1 MIISKELL
9 SEVLGLQKARN
20 IKIHSLKGST
30 LSFSFLLLI
39 CGELTKNTH
48 SYNIYEL
55 AHECKEW
62 VHKKGISIYCIQ
74 YKVGKGEYYLSLYDI
89 ANGDHVRGIEIDS
102 ITYDT
107 EFEAVIKACEWV
119 RVQNDK

>member
-9 SEVLGLQKARN
+9 SEVLG
-20 IKIHSLKGST
+20 IKEEICSIQLLFDDTIVEWDTGSEDT
-30 LSFSFLLLI
+30 TI
-39 CGELTKNTH
+39 KCDDI
-48 SYNIYEL
+48 NIYEL
-55 AHECKEW
+55 AHKCKEW
-62 VHKKGISIYCIQ
+62 ARKKGISIYCIQ